1 MSATEGHYADT
12 GPADYA
18 GHTINVGTVTV
29 GKTLLPTDGPH
40 PCSCRVCAAAR
51 EFIAMRAERDALA
64 AALEDIAGMR
74 EVADGAWLASAECSN
89 MGTRCCWEYLGQPD
103 GGPDEWCPVCVAEV
117 AWSAW
122 KLGGLG

>member
-1 MSATEGHYADT
+1 MIVPIDTDAIRSMIGDRSDNLYDAEIQRYALCDEV
-12 GPADYA
+12 DR
-18 GHTINVGTVTV
+18 
-29 GKTLLPTDGPH
+29 L
-40 PCSCRVCAAAR
+40 
-51 EFIAMRAERDALA
+51 RAENVALA

-74 EVADGAWLASAECSN
+74 EVADGTWVAGAECSN